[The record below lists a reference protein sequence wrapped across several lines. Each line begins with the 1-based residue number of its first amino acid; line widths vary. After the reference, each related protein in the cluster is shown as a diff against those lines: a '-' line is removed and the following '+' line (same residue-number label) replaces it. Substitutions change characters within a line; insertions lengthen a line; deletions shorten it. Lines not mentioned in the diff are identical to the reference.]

1 MVGIGSREAMLAGL
15 ALVFAHSL
23 FKAALFMIVGAIDH
37 TTGTR
42 DIQELSGLGRR
53 EPLVAGLATLAAASM
68 AGIPPLWGFVAKEAV
83 LETTMH
89 EELLVGMPRNVLLVG
104 FVAGSILTMTYS
116 LYFLW
121 GAFAK
126 KHDKDVCIELF
137 DGTSPAV
144 STMKPIGFLQW
155 APPGLLVLLTIV
167 FGLVPKPLS
176 TIFNQYLHVRFPQG
190 EYQDLAL
197 WHGITIPL
205 VLSAVIIATGALV
218 FWQREL
224 LKKIQF
230 DRPALGDADDLW
242 DGMLRVLS
250 CLLYTSPSPRDS

>member
-1 MVGIGSREAMLAGL
+1 MFAGSPLWRPIVVGLGAFTMLLGGWMALKQRDLKLILAYGTVSQLGFMTAVVGIGSREAMLAGL

-23 FKAALFMIVGAIDH
+23 VKAALFMIVGAIDH

-121 GAFAK
+121 GAFAR

-167 FGLVPKPLS
+167 FGLVP
-176 TIFNQYLHVRFPQG
+176 
-190 EYQDLAL
+190 
-197 WHGITIPL
+197 
-205 VLSAVIIATGALV
+205 
-218 FWQREL
+218 
-224 LKKIQF
+224 
-230 DRPALGDADDLW
+230 
-242 DGMLRVLS
+242 
-250 CLLYTSPSPRDS
+250 